1 MIEESKMRRYVTAW
15 SLYKDYT
22 VKQIQPTTISF
33 LLVATASSQKK
44 SVFMQTSCIAFC
56 CIDGAYI
63 FE

>member
-15 SLYKDYT
+15 SLYKDCT

-44 SVFMQTSCIAFC
+44 IRFYANKLYRFLL
-56 CIDGAYI
+56 Y
-63 FE
+63 